1 MDAAGL
7 FLVFLKAAA
16 LGLGGFGSLPVLR
29 EDLILAGHA
38 TDEQLVQALAV
49 GRLSTGPNGTYVVSL
64 GYFVGG
70 LGGAIAALAAACLP
84 PLVMVPAVA
93 VGRQRLLSPAFAG
106 FIRGASLATAG
117 LLLAIAL
124 AILAPGADGAASPR
138 WWQVGLAAAAAT
150 VTYRGR
156 IHPALL
162 IGAGAAAGLA
172 LGR

>member
-1 MDAAGL
+1 MEPLPL

-29 EDLILAGHA
+29 EELIVAGLA

-70 LGGAIAALAAACLP
+70 IGGAIAALAAMCIP

-93 VGRQRLLSPAFAG
+93 LARARLLSGTFAG

-124 AILAPGADGAASPR
+124 ALLVPGGEWARVS
-138 WWQVGLAAAAAT
+138 WWQPVLGAGAAAAT
-150 VTYRGR
+150 YRGTL
-156 IHPALL
+156 HPAVL
-162 IGAGAAAGLA
+162 IAAGAAAGLLLA
-172 LGR
+172 R